1 MINKNNFSSLWFK
14 QKLEK
19 NDKQTFFKCNNKEIT
34 VMVDDG
40 NNESN
45 EGMRDNNEEQ
55 VSKK

>member
-34 VMVDDG
+34 IIVHDG

-45 EGMRDNNEEQ
+45 EGMRDNNE